1 MIFFDFINQKWYN
14 YIDIKFWAMKN
25 KIIQYLPYLIYTPIY
40 IFILYVF
47 FHIYNNIEDL
57 RFQYTLYF
65 WLWVLFQTIFILPT
79 FNLKDYL
86 KLLWCFWSSLFWLV
100 PWKNEDEYDLFF
112 HILAVYVM
120 FIILYVVSFAEKI
133 IQAISEITVYV
144 LTLSMWYIVIFKL
157 YNPYSL
163 WNGAVIW
170 MPIFVLSII
179 SFLVAKSI
187 YLEENSEKEEL
198 ALYISFI
205 LMLVFLSLLK
215 ISFWNLDVFFTPNY
229 AINKSFL
236 DIFITWSIFSYSIW
250 YIAYIIQM
258 IPFHFSKYDTQKDI
272 EQRVKKFK
280 WILTKNFTNDQLSI
294 KFAWVVFVVM
304 AIFFALDYYFLKL
317 PNTLVVDI
325 SFILVVLLQFFNYLL
340 TRNNSL
346 FYKILNKLRLN

>member
-1 MIFFDFINQKWYN
+1 MIYFYYSISKDRIMKEK
-14 YIDIKFWAMKN
+14 IIKF
-25 KIIQYLPYLIYTPIY
+25 LPYIIYIPVIIIYLFIWLILIYIY
-40 IFILYVF
+40 KNIF
-47 FHIYNNIEDL
+47 DL
-57 RFQYTLYF
+57 RIKYALFF
-65 WLWVLFQTIFILPT
+65 WLWVVFQTMFILPS
-79 FNLKDYL
+79 FNKKDYL
-86 KLLWCFWSSLFWLV
+86 KLFWCLWSSLLWLA
-100 PWKNEDEYDLFF
+100 PWKNEDEYNIYF
-112 HILAVYVM
+112 HILIVYVL
-120 FIILYVVSFAEKI
+120 FIFSYIVTFAEMI

-163 WNGAVIW
+163 WNGSVIW

-187 YLEENSEKEEL
+187 YLEKNSEKEEL

-205 LMLVFLSLLK
+205 LMLLFLSLLK

-236 DIFITWSIFSYSIW
+236 DIFITWSIFSYSMW

-258 IPFHFSKYDTQKDI
+258 VPFHFSKYDTQKDI

-280 WILTKNFTNDQLSI
+280 WILTKNFTNEQLSI

-304 AIFFALDYYFLKL
+304 AVFFAIDYYFLKL

-325 SFILVVLLQFFNYLL
+325 SFILVVLLQFFSYLL
-340 TRNNSL
+340 NRNNSL
-346 FYKILNKLRLN
+346 FYRILNKLKLN